1 MKKQNENVNQV
12 NHTKII
18 LRILLL
24 IRPYYFIFF
33 LSLLLAAMIVATTL
47 LLPIFIGNA
56 IDIIIG
62 MGNVDFMI
70 LGKIIGKMLIIICIT
85 CISQWTMSKLHNDI
99 VFKIVRDLRKEAFWK
114 LQRLP
119 IKYID
124 SKRHG
129 EMISRIVSDVETFSE
144 GAMLGFSQFFTGI
157 LTIFITLI
165 FILRLN
171 GVLAFIVLIITP
183 LSLFV
188 STFVAKKSFVYF
200 KNQSEKR
207 GMMTGIVDEMV
218 GGITTVKAYGM
229 EKTVFQ
235 EFQKANQ
242 ELKDTYL
249 QATFYSSISN
259 PATRFVNSL
268 VYASVGVAG
277 AYFVILGQLSV
288 GALVSILSYATQYTK
303 PFNEISGVIAEL
315 QNSIACAGRI
325 FQLLDEEE
333 MIPDSPNAKILSS
346 IEGNIKIKK
355 VDFSYSKEKKF
366 IEDLNI
372 EAYSGQRVAIVGPT
386 GCGKTTIINLIMRF
400 YEVDRGNI
408 TLDRE
413 DIKNIQRE
421 AYMKGFGMVLQ
432 ETWLSHGTVREN
444 IAMAKP
450 SASMEEIKKAAKEAY
465 ADTFIQR
472 LPDGYDTMIRKGG
485 ENFSAGQRQL
495 ICIARAMLAK
505 PSVLILDEAT
515 SSIDTRTEVKVQQ
528 AFQKLM
534 QGRTSFVVAHR
545 LSTIQQADMI
555 LVMKDGIIIERGKH
569 QELLEKNGFY
579 KKLYQSQFE
588 KI

>member
-33 LSLLLAAMIVATTL
+33 LSLLLAAMIVAATL

-99 VFKIVRDLRKEAFWK
+99 VFKIVRDLRKKAFWK

-119 IKYID
+119 IRYID
-124 SKRHG
+124 SKKHG

-242 ELKDTYL
+242 ELQDTYL

-333 MIPDSPNAKILSS
+333 MIPDSPNATIPSS
-346 IEGNIKIKK
+346 IEGNIKIKE

>member
-99 VFKIVRDLRKEAFWK
+99 VFKIVRDLRKKAFWK

-124 SKRHG
+124 SKKHG

-242 ELKDTYL
+242 ELQDTYL

-333 MIPDSPNAKILSS
+333 MIPDSPNATIPSS
-346 IEGNIKIKK
+346 IEGNIKIKE

>member
-99 VFKIVRDLRKEAFWK
+99 VFKIVRDLRKKAFWK

-124 SKRHG
+124 SKKHG
-129 EMISRIVSDVETFSE
+129 EMISRIVSDVETFSD

-242 ELKDTYL
+242 ELQDTYL

-333 MIPDSPNAKILSS
+333 MIPDSPNATIPSS
-346 IEGNIKIKK
+346 IEGNIKIKE